1 MKLKLIPGLVRALGS
16 FSAIAAMSTAAMVM
30 TPVIVKAQSPSDA
43 ASSFSAVTQLF
54 PILSG
59 VELTAQ
65 QKIQLAEL
73 ATDAQSQLEQI
84 VTPDQ
89 RDKFRSTLASGKGFG
104 EAFAAM
110 NITPDQQ
117 SKVQNLML
125 STRSKLVST
134 FTQEQRQKIL
144 ENVRSILML
153 GPTQ

>member
-1 MKLKLIPGLVRALGS
+1 MKLKLIPGLVRGLAS
-16 FSAIAAMSTAAMVM
+16 FGAIAAMSTAAIVM
-30 TPVIVKAQSPSDA
+30 TPVVVKAQSPADSI
-43 ASSFSAVTQLF
+43 SALTQLF
-54 PILSG
+54 PVLSG

-65 QKIQLAEL
+65 QKIQMAEL
-73 ATDAQSQLEQI
+73 ATDTQSQLEQI

-89 RDKFRSTLASGKGFG
+89 REKFRATLASGKGFG

-117 SKVQNLML
+117 SKVQSLML
-125 STRSKLVST
+125 STRTKLVST

-144 ENVRSILML
+144 DNVRSLLMV

>member
-1 MKLKLIPGLVRALGS
+1 MKLKLIPGLVRGLAS
-16 FSAIAAMSTAAMVM
+16 FGAIAAMSTAAIVM
-30 TPVIVKAQSPSDA
+30 TPVVVKAQSPADSI
-43 ASSFSAVTQLF
+43 SALTQLF
-54 PILSG
+54 PVLSG

-65 QKIQLAEL
+65 QKIQMAEL
-73 ATDAQSQLEQI
+73 ATDTQSQLEQI

-89 RDKFRSTLASGKGFG
+89 RDKFRATLASGKGFG

-117 SKVQNLML
+117 SKVQSLML
-125 STRSKLVST
+125 STRTKLVST

-144 ENVRSILML
+144 DNVRSLLMV

>member
-1 MKLKLIPGLVRALGS
+1 MKLKLVAGLVRALGS
-16 FSAIAAMSTAAMVM
+16 FGAIAAMSTAAIVM
-30 TPVIVKAQSPSDA
+30 TPVVVKAQSPVG
-43 ASSFSAVTQLF
+43 SFSALTQLL

-73 ATDAQSQLEQI
+73 ATDTQSQLEQI

-89 RDKFRSTLASGKGFG
+89 RDKFRAALSSGKGFD

-110 NITPDQQ
+110 SITPDQQ
-117 SKVQNLML
+117 SKVQTLML

>member
-1 MKLKLIPGLVRALGS
+1 MKLKLIPGLVKTLAS
-16 FSAIAAMSTAAMVM
+16 FGAIAAMSTAAIVM
-30 TPVIVKAQSPSDA
+30 TPVVVKAQSPTA
-43 ASSFSAVTQLF
+43 SFSALTQLF

-65 QKIQLAEL
+65 QKIQIAEL
-73 ATDAQSQLEQI
+73 ATDTQSQLEQI

-89 RDKFRSTLASGKGFG
+89 RDKFRATLSSGKGFD

-117 SKVQNLML
+117 SKVQSLML
-125 STRSKLVST
+125 STRTKLVST

-144 ENVRSILML
+144 ENVRSLLMV
-153 GPTQ
+153 GSGQ